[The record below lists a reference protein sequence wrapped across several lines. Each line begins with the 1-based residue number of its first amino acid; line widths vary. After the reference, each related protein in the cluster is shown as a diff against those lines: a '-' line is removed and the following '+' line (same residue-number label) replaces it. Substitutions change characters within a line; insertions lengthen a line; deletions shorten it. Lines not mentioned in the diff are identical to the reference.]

1 MPYGVYHMG
10 VNQQNNVLRAWIK
23 TAKGI
28 IRGQK
33 KDIKS
38 NWEATED
45 FLKDKVLSLER

>member
-1 MPYGVYHMG
+1 ME

-23 TAKGI
+23 IAKGL

-38 NWEATED
+38 NWEVTD
-45 FLKDKVLSLER
+45 DLNDKVLSFERQVG